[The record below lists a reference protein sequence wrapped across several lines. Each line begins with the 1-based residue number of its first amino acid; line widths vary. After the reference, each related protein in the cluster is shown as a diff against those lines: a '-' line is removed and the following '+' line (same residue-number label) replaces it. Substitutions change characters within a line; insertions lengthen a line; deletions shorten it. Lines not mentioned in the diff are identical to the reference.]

1 MTTRAPFVEVAAA
14 VIAQDGRYLI
24 TQRTSRS
31 HLEGLWEF
39 PGGKR
44 QPGESLEACLRRELR
59 EELDVDVSVGE
70 KVYETSWE
78 YPERKVILHFFRCQ
92 IAGGTISPTEGQA
105 FRWVSPGDLIR
116 YNFPPADAELVQALA
131 RGGMSASGYA

>member
-1 MTTRAPFVEVAAA
+1 MTIHAPFIEVAAA
-14 VIAQDGRYLI
+14 VIVQNGRYLI

-31 HLEGLWEF
+31 HLEDLWEF

-105 FRWVSPGDLIR
+105 FRWVPPEQLLR
-116 YNFPPADAELVQALA
+116 YDFPPADATLVRQLA
-131 RGGMSASGYA
+131 RGI